1 MSITNNDHYK
11 NQLIMVL
18 DRCLQ
23 KISTIEINRDILK
36 IANIENDMN
45 ISKMLSYCYN
55 VFTYII
61 VIFVIL
67 SSPFFTT
74 YLPNDKFIVLLYF
87 NATGIVMIAIFFKL
101 MSIKAKEEK
110 KSFSSS
116 MMKTTDSLRNDI
128 SSPAWR
134 SLVAEAF
141 NMLLILDSS
150 EISSELKE
158 NVQNEMEKINNSNR
172 EEFDLL
178 VYKDLLNNIFNEL
191 TKDNQ

>member
-11 NQLIMVL
+11 NQLIMIL

-36 IANIENDMN
+36 IANVENDMN
-45 ISKMLSYCYN
+45 ISKMLSYSYN

-141 NMLLILDSS
+141 NMLLILDHS

-158 NVQNEMEKINNSNR
+158 NVQNEMEKINNSNK

>member
-45 ISKMLSYCYN
+45 ISKMLSYSYN
-55 VFTYII
+55 IFTYII

-150 EISSELKE
+150 EISSKLKE
-158 NVQNEMEKINNSNR
+158 NVQNEMKKINNSNK

>member
-45 ISKMLSYCYN
+45 ISKMLSYSYN

-74 YLPNDKFIVLLYF
+74 YLPNEKFIVLLYF

-128 SSPAWR
+128 SIPAWR

>member
-45 ISKMLSYCYN
+45 ISKMLSYSYN
-55 VFTYII
+55 IFTYII

-150 EISSELKE
+150 EISSKLKE
-158 NVQNEMEKINNSNR
+158 NVQNEMEKINNSNK

-191 TKDNQ
+191 TKNNQ

>member
-45 ISKMLSYCYN
+45 ISKVLSYCYN

-67 SSPFFTT
+67 SSLFFTT

-87 NATGIVMIAIFFKL
+87 NSTGIVMIAIFFKL

-158 NVQNEMEKINNSNR
+158 NVQNEMKKINNSNR

-191 TKDNQ
+191 TKDHQ

>member
-141 NMLLILDSS
+141 NMLLILDPS

-158 NVQNEMEKINNSNR
+158 NVQNEMEKINNSNK

-191 TKDNQ
+191 TKNNQ

>member
-45 ISKMLSYCYN
+45 ISKMLSYSYN

-67 SSPFFTT
+67 SSLFFTA
-74 YLPNDKFIVLLYF
+74 YLPNEKFIVLLYF

-101 MSIKAKEEK
+101 MSIKTKEEK

-141 NMLLILDSS
+141 NMLLILDPS

-158 NVQNEMEKINNSNR
+158 NVQNEMEKINNSNK

>member
-45 ISKMLSYCYN
+45 ISKVLSYCYN

-67 SSPFFTT
+67 SSLFFTT

-158 NVQNEMEKINNSNR
+158 NVQNEMKKINNSNR